1 MGVYSMINMEKPL
14 SLYTNQELLDFL
26 GITASE
32 DEVFRNYNIT
42 EEEKRK
48 HLLEQAEE
56 FHIVYAQHH

>member
-1 MGVYSMINMEKPL
+1 MGVYGTINFEKPL
-14 SLYTNQELLDFL
+14 SAYTNKELLDFL

-32 DEVFRNYNIT
+32 DEVFRNYNLT

-56 FHIVYAQHH
+56 FHVVCAQHH